1 MLEKQQLIIRIL
13 KILYK
18 IGLITVFGLLV
29 QIYTSQLGLF
39 DDIYIEIRGN
49 QFIDQDRIIKEVKPF
64 LDQSLLSINL
74 DKIQDGV
81 SFLDF
86 VETTQISCILP
97 STLIIQVLERKP
109 ILLITLDN
117 QNLFMDI
124 NGILIPAEAHSINFF
139 PVPIITVVEE
149 VDAEDELYLKVSE
162 LFQFILD
169 DYPIFYDNLSEV
181 IVENDKWTFISD
193 SKTRILTTSNMLFT
207 QLNALKYF
215 EKTIYPTRELKDYS
229 YIDIR
234 VAEKVIVKEKYRKG

>member
-39 DDIYIEIRGN
+39 DDIHIEISGN
-49 QFIDQDRIIKEVKPF
+49 QFINQDRIIKEVKPF
-64 LDQSLLSINL
+64 LNQSLLSINL

-86 VETTQISCILP
+86 VETTQVSCILP

-124 NGILIPAEAHSINFF
+124 NGILIPAEAHSISFF

-215 EKTIYPTRELKDYS
+215 EKTVYPTRELKDYS

-234 VAEKVIVKEKYRKG
+234 VAEQVIVKEKYRKG